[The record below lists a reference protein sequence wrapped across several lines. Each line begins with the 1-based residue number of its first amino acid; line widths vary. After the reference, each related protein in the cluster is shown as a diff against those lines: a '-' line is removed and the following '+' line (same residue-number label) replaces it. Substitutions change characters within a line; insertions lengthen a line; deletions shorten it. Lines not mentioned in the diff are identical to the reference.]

1 MTVANVSVWFMT
13 LCNGLMGVYGCFN
26 INTVFIVWLELN
38 AVPTLRP
45 SQQEHSESWKVGF

>member
-1 MTVANVSVWFMT
+1 VTVANVSVWFMT